1 MFPNN
6 VLHKKS
12 MLKIPTP
19 HFITFY
25 NGKEKMKE
33 RVKILRLSDMFEQK
47 TDNSELELIVTVIN
61 INPEYE
67 SDNDSRTDKEEP
79 IIGDESKDVLLK
91 CTCKCRHT

>member
-1 MFPNN
+1 MKNLLFPNN

-47 TDNSELELIVTVIN
+47 TDN
-61 INPEYE
+61 P
-67 SDNDSRTDKEEP
+67 
-79 IIGDESKDVLLK
+79 
-91 CTCKCRHT
+91 